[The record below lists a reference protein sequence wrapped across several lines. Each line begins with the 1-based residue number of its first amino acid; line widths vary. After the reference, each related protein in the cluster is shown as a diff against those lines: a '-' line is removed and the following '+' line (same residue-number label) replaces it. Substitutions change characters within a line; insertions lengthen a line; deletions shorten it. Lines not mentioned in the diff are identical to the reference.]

1 MWTHEKH
8 VQQKL
13 PNPNPKWTD
22 WEKRKSEFIF
32 LERTGEIEPD
42 PPFVVCQ
49 SRSSCLAANCTISPN
64 PLINS
69 PFYFIFYNKVYI
81 FIILWQILQSKSF
94 KVLDI
99 YIYIYIFFFENVK
112 SQIWMACWINQII
125 IIIIINNTRSSK
137 TLQWFK
143 V

>member
-13 PNPNPKWTD
+13 PNPNPKWID

-32 LERTGEIEPD
+32 WERTGEIEPD

-99 YIYIYIFFFENVK
+99 YIYIFFFWECKVPDLNGLL
-112 SQIWMACWINQII
+112 NQS
-125 IIIIINNTRSSK
+125 NNNNNNNK
-137 TLQWFK
+137 QYKKLQDTTM